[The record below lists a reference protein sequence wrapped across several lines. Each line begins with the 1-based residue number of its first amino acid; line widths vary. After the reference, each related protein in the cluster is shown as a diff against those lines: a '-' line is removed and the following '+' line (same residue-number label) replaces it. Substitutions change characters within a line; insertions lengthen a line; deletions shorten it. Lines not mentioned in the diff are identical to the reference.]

1 MKKGCFIKGIIL
13 LTIIV
18 ASITY
23 IIQNKFNDFIFTP
36 GKKLILP
43 IFVNDFKKNLK
54 YVKDSPQKDSLN
66 LFIKNYLEDS
76 KNIKELSDSSLKPL
90 VREIYN
96 ITSDSVISPAELK
109 NIKDFIRF
117 RRQNERSEKN

>member
-1 MKKGCFIKGIIL
+1 
-13 LTIIV
+13 
-18 ASITY
+18 
-23 IIQNKFNDFIFTP
+23 
-36 GKKLILP
+36 LP

-76 KNIKELSDSSLKPL
+76 KNIKDLSDSSLKPL

-109 NIKDFIRF
+109 NIKDFIRL

>member
-1 MKKGCFIKGIIL
+1 MKKGCFIKGIIF

-23 IIQNKFNDFIFTP
+23 IVQNKFNDFIFTP
-36 GKKLILP
+36 GKKIILP
-43 IFVNDFKKNLK
+43 IFVNDFKKNLN

-66 LFIKNYLEDS
+66 LLIKNYLEGA
-76 KNIKELSDSSLKPL
+76 KNIKDLSDSSLKPL

-96 ITSDSVISPAELK
+96 ITSDSVISSSELK
-109 NIKDFIRF
+109 NINDFIRL
-117 RRQNERSEKN
+117 REQNERSKKN

>member
-1 MKKGCFIKGIIL
+1 MKKGCFIKGIIF

-23 IIQNKFNDFIFTP
+23 IVQNKFNDFIFTP
-36 GKKLILP
+36 GKKIILP
-43 IFVNDFKKNLK
+43 IFVNDFKKNLN

-66 LFIKNYLEDS
+66 LLIKNYLEGA
-76 KNIKELSDSSLKPL
+76 KNIKDLSDSSLKPL

-96 ITSDSVISPAELK
+96 ITSDSVISSSELK
-109 NIKDFIRF
+109 NIKDFIRL
-117 RRQNERSEKN
+117 RQQNERSKKN

>member
-1 MKKGCFIKGIIL
+1 MKKGCFIKGIIF

-23 IIQNKFNDFIFTP
+23 IVQNKFNDFIFKP
-36 GKKLILP
+36 GKKIILP
-43 IFVNDFKKNLK
+43 IFVNDFKKNLN
-54 YVKDSPQKDSLN
+54 YVTDSPQKDSLG
-66 LFIKNYLEDS
+66 LMIKDYLDDA
-76 KNIKELSDSSLKPL
+76 KNIKALSDSSLKPL

-96 ITSDSVISPAELK
+96 ITSDSVISTSELK
-109 NIKDFIRF
+109 NFKDFIKT

>member
-1 MKKGCFIKGIIL
+1 MKKGCFIKGIIF

-23 IIQNKFNDFIFTP
+23 IVQNKFNDFIFNP
-36 GKKLILP
+36 GKKIILP
-43 IFVNDFKKNLK
+43 LFVNDFKKNLK
-54 YVKDSPQKDSLN
+54 YVKGSPQKDSLS
-66 LFIKNYLEDS
+66 LMIKNYLDGA

-96 ITSDSVISPAELK
+96 VTADSVISSSELK
-109 NIKDFIRF
+109 NIKDFIRL
-117 RRQNERSEKN
+117 RQQK

>member
-1 MKKGCFIKGIIL
+1 MKKGCFIKGIIF

-23 IIQNKFNDFIFTP
+23 IVQNKFNDFIFTP
-36 GKKLILP
+36 GKKIILP
-43 IFVNDFKKNLK
+43 IFVNDFKKNLN

-66 LFIKNYLEDS
+66 LLIKNYLEGA
-76 KNIKELSDSSLKPL
+76 KNIKDLSDSSLKPL

-96 ITSDSVISPAELK
+96 ITSDSVISSSELK
-109 NIKDFIRF
+109 NIKDFIRL
-117 RRQNERSEKN
+117 REQNERSKKN

>member
-1 MKKGCFIKGIIL
+1 MKKGCFIKGIIF

-23 IIQNKFNDFIFTP
+23 IVQNKFNDFIFNP
-36 GKKLILP
+36 GKKIILP
-43 IFVNDFKKNLK
+43 IFVNDFKKNLY
-54 YVKDSPQKDSLN
+54 YVKDSPQKDSLD
-66 LFIKNYLEDS
+66 LLLKNYLEKA

-96 ITSDSVISPAELK
+96 VTADSVISSSELK
-109 NIKDFIRF
+109 NIKDFIRL
-117 RRQNERSEKN
+117 RQQNERSKKD